1 MLAATL
7 VDGAP
12 TNAAETN
19 YKFSVKVTNVDTPK
33 PAQGDQVQV
42 KLQACSYN
50 HRDNWIRQGLYPG
63 IKSGSVLGSDGV
75 GVVTEGD
82 DTLAGKQVLIVPGEG
97 WDSDPRGP
105 EGKYGML
112 GLLPLPELAG
122 FMYYRILLGTWGEYI
137 VVNKKNVVPCPPH
150 LSTAEAS
157 ALPLAGLTAYRKG
170 DNVLVTGIGGG
181 VALFAL
187 QFAVAAGANV
197 YVTSS
202 KEDKIERAIQLGAK
216 GDNWHKDLQALLGK
230 GQINTVIDGAGGKA
244 YNVYPRVMAIGG
256 IVVNYGQTSAK
267 DPVTFPMTYV
277 LKNIDLRGSTMGSR
291 QEFYDMVEF
300 VGKHKIKPIVSQVW
314 QGLTESNIEAAFTV
328 MRNGEQFGKLV
339 IELADTTYNKL

>member
-7 VDGAP
+7 VDEAP
-12 TNAAETN
+12 ANAAETN
-19 YKFSVKVTNVDTPK
+19 YNFSVKVTNVDTPK
-33 PAQGDQVQV
+33 PAGDQVQV

-63 IKSGSVLGSDGV
+63 VKSGSVLGSDGV
-75 GVVTEGD
+75 GVVSEGD
-82 DTLAGKQVLIVPGEG
+82 DALTGKQVMIVPGQG

-105 EGKYGML
+105 EGRYGML
-112 GLLPLPELAG
+112 GLLPLP
-122 FMYYRILLGTWGEYI
+122 GTWGEYI
-137 VVNKKNVVPCPPH
+137 VVDKKDVVQCPPH

-157 ALPLAGLTAYRKG
+157 ALPLAGLTAYRATFTKGQVRKG

-216 GDNWHKDLQALLGK
+216 GDNWHKDLQTLLGK

-300 VGKHKIKPIVSQVW
+300 VDKHKIKPIVSQVW

-339 IELADTTYNKL
+339 IELADTTHNKL